1 MRITVIGAGSW
12 GTAIAGVAAA
22 RAEQV
27 TLWSF
32 DPESVEG
39 INARH
44 VNPLY
49 LADYTLPDNVRAT
62 GSYEEAL
69 EGADGIIVVVPSP
82 FLRATIQQT
91 APYIKPETP
100 VLTLTKGIEEHTG
113 ALMSEVVASEIGNPE
128 RVAALSGPNHAE
140 EICRGSLSAAVVAAP
155 VPEVAEFF
163 KNLLISPNFRI
174 YLSDDMVGIETCA
187 AVKNVMAIVCG
198 IAAGVGYGDNTLALI
213 MTRGLAEIS
222 RLVSARGGNPLTCMG
237 LAGMGDLV
245 VTCTSPHSRN
255 RSFGVAF
262 AQGESLEDYQART
275 HMIVEGA
282 AAAKSTAELA
292 RTLGVDA
299 PLTFVLERALYH
311 GLGIEEALGILQ
323 DRFPT
328 EEFYGLT
335 PTGRD

>member
-1 MRITVIGAGSW
+1 MSIALIGSGSW
-12 GTAIAGVAAA
+12 GTAVAGQLAPRCSEVVMWAL
-22 RAEQV
+22 EPDV
-27 TLWSF
+27 
-32 DPESVEG
+32 VEG
-39 INARH
+39 INARR
-44 VNPLY
+44 VNPRY
-49 LADYTLPDNVRAT
+49 LTDYELPRNVTAT
-62 GSYEEAL
+62 GDMAEAL
-69 EGADGIIVVVPSP
+69 EGADGVVLASPSAYV
-82 FLRATIQQT
+82 RATARSM
-91 APYIKPETP
+91 APRLGADVP
-100 VLTLTKGIEEHTG
+100 VLCLAKGLDPDTG
-113 ALMSEVVASEIGNPE
+113 ELMTEVVADEIGNPA
-128 RVAALSGPNHAE
+128 RIAALSGPNHAE
-140 EICRGSLSAAVVAAP
+140 EVCKGSLSASVIASESEAVV
-155 VPEVAEFF
+155 EFF
-163 KNLLISPNFRI
+163 KRLLLTREFRV
-174 YLSDDMVGIETCA
+174 YASSDMVGVEVCG
-187 AVKNVMAIVCG
+187 AVKNVVALICGMAVG
-198 IAAGVGYGDNTLALI
+198 YGYGDNTLALI

-255 RSFGVAF
+255 RSFGVAC